1 MAVANTFTGLIP
13 TMYRAM
19 QTVSREMTGA
29 IAGVTMDA
37 KAKGAALNQT
47 VRAPIS
53 PAATLEDFT
62 PAVTVPNTGAAT
74 YSYVDLT
81 LSKSKVAPIPISGE
95 EQMELGDMYLEVMQ
109 QNFAQAIRAIIN
121 QIEIDLC
128 LEAITNASRA
138 VGTAGTTP
146 FASSLSIG
154 ASLEQILNDNGAP
167 GRNDPSYR
175 TLVVNSA
182 AGVNLKSLA
191 NLNTVYAAGSDQTL
205 RRGVLLPM
213 FGFETRESAGI
224 VLHTKG
230 TMTGGDCTAIEPVGE
245 TSIAIDGTNSGT
257 ILPGDIVTRGVE
269 GGSAADTNKYVVNS
283 GGTATGAASGSFT
296 IGNNGVRVATAVTD
310 EWTIGNDYT
319 PNFGFS
325 RNALVLATRPP
336 ARPLGGDAA
345 TDVTTITDPVTGLT
359 MTVAQYK
366 LYGMSRYQV
375 ELVWGYQAMQSEHIA
390 VLMG

>member
-19 QTVSREMTGA
+19 HTVSREMVGA

-37 KAKGAALNQT
+37 KAKAAALNQT
-47 VRAPIS
+47 VRAPIA
-53 PAATLEDFT
+53 PTATLEDFT

-95 EQMELGDMYLEVMQ
+95 EQLSLDDNYVTIME
-109 QNFAQAIRAIIN
+109 QNFAQAIRSIIN

-138 VGTAGTTP
+138 IGTAGTTP
-146 FASSLSIG
+146 FAASLAVG
-154 ASLEQILNDNGAP
+154 AQLEQILNDNGAP

-175 TLVVNSA
+175 TLVVNSS
-182 AGVNLKSLA
+182 AGVNLKTLA
-191 NLNTVYAAGSDQTL
+191 NLNTVYASGTDQTL

-213 FGFETRESAGI
+213 YGFDTRESAG
-224 VLHTKG
+224 VQSHTKG
-230 TMTGGDCTAIEPVGE
+230 TATGFDCTAIEPVGE
-245 TSIAIDGTNSGT
+245 VTIAADGSNSGT
-257 ILPGDIVTRGVE
+257 VLAGDIVTRGVE
-269 GGSAADTNKYVVNS
+269 GGSAADTNKYVVTP
-283 GGTATGAASGSFT
+283 GGTLTGAASGTFT
-296 IGNNGVRVATAVTD
+296 IGNPGVRVATAVTD
-310 EWTIGNDYT
+310 EWTIGDSYT
-319 PNFGFS
+319 GNFGFS

-359 MTVAQYK
+359 MSVAKYN
-366 LYGMSRYQV
+366 LYGMVRYQV
-375 ELVWGYQAMQSEHIA
+375 ELVWGYKAVQSEHIA
-390 VLMG
+390 ILLG